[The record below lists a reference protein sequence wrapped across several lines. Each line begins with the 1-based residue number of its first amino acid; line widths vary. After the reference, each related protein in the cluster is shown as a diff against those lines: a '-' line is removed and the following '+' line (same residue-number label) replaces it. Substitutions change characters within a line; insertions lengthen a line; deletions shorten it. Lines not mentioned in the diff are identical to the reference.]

1 MGLDPGTEPGRDYH
15 RLEQGQDQGPAQ
27 PQPTCAGRVNPRG
40 GGGIGGSASSP
51 GRALIPH
58 HGGVDDPEAFARLA
72 RTVYVTARAGAVD
85 CTAAFDLAAS
95 KLEVSPLDQDAGELA
110 RLSLDCAE
118 ASQSRMA
125 EVALSLLAAVGFEPG
140 FREEPSWLACLQDA
154 MRLVN
159 LDVAATGIRRP
170 CQLRVHDDEP
180 GNAYVETGDGYTG
193 TAQGIFPASGADR
206 VSALVAVADDA
217 QDALMHAIW
226 AAWPVCPVHRL
237 GVHPREHDGAAV
249 WWCARDGGHAVAA
262 IGRWPGMGS

>member
-1 MGLDPGTEPGRDYH
+1 MGLPPLGARTRQRSCAATAHPPEPGD
-15 RLEQGQDQGPAQ
+15 
-27 PQPTCAGRVNPRG
+27 PRG
-40 GGGIGGSASSP
+40 SWHRGIYAGLNP

-118 ASQSRMA
+118 ASQARMA
-125 EVALSLLAAVGFEPG
+125 EVALSLLAAVGFDPGFTEEPG
-140 FREEPSWLACLQDA
+140 WLACLQDA

-159 LDVAATGIRRP
+159 LDVAATGIRWP
-170 CQLRVHDDEP
+170 CQLRAHDEEP

-193 TAQGIFPASGADR
+193 TAQGIMPSRQSRSSQARAASVTGVR
-206 VSALVAVADDA
+206 RL
-217 QDALMHAIW
+217 LL
-226 AAWPVCPVHRL
+226 RL
-237 GVHPREHDGAAV
+237 GRVLPRR
-249 WWCARDGGHAVAA
+249 RDRRQGHHLRA
-262 IGRWPGMGS
+262 GPHSRPPGPATGVELTR